1 MIAMGFSSGFG
12 VHPEELIPYSSW
24 GDAYSDAL
32 RFYSDYHLKDYVIQ
46 DNDTDVIKTRV
57 KEYGAVYISYNSFHT
72 NYYRNDDM
80 LQSYYDNGTSVPPG
94 IDTEGN
100 MVVIVGWDDNYS
112 KDNFN
117 PLSQD

>member
-1 MIAMGFSSGFG
+1 
-12 VHPEELIPYSSW
+12 
-24 GDAYSDAL
+24 
-32 RFYSDYHLKDYVIQ
+32 
-46 DNDTDVIKTRV
+46 
-57 KEYGAVYISYNSFHT
+57 
-72 NYYRNDDM
+72 M

-117 PLSQD
+117 PLS